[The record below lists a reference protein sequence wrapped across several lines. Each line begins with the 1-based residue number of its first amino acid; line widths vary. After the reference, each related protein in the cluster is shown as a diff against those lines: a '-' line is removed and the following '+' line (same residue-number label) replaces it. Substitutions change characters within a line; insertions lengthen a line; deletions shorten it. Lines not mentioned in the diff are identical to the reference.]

1 MMLVVQNELRTVME
15 GIMNKIIKELSVIL
29 LPRVTDE
36 RSRTAR
42 DKQMWLLLGSFGNG
56 MLASSQEL
64 CVSREG
70 KTTTETSGYV
80 TLTPFHFNTFT
91 LSGCRRAVSRIW

>member
-1 MMLVVQNELRTVME
+1 MMLVQNELGTVIE
-15 GIMNKIIKELSVIL
+15 GIMNKIIKKLSVTL

-56 MLASSQEL
+56 VLASSQVL
-64 CVSREG
+64 CVSR
-70 KTTTETSGYV
+70 
-80 TLTPFHFNTFT
+80 
-91 LSGCRRAVSRIW
+91 